1 MGAGQ
6 HISFHGD
13 VRVGAA
19 GIGAG
24 HACPKSRGRTMI
36 EPTNVRKR
44 ILIAEDDPVS
54 RRLLELFLVKW
65 CFDVSV
71 ATTGTEALQMLERM
85 DAPRLAILD
94 WMMPGMEGVQIF
106 RKLRESG
113 DRPYVYVLL
122 LTARTQKEDLLQG
135 LESGADDYLTN
146 PFDSQELR
154 ARLDVGQR
162 ILDLQDQLIAA
173 GEEMLYRATHDNLT
187 GMVNRG
193 VIMDTLRRE
202 RARQVREGGAFGVVP
217 VDLDHF
223 KYVNDTYGHV
233 AGDEVLRE
241 SAQRMMSCVR
251 PCDSVGRYGGE
262 EFLIVVPSS
271 DAMGTMGLAERMRR
285 AIEAKPMMA
294 NSIVIA
300 VTASLGVTASVDKS
314 PLDPQEILRLA
325 DAALYR
331 AKERGRNRVELARAE
346 DLAARLPDSPDTVEQ
361 KAAPRG
367 GASRGIPFELSQ
379 LRNHPAGTAFR
390 MARSLS
396 LVARF
401 ATRV

>member
-1 MGAGQ
+1 
-6 HISFHGD
+6 
-13 VRVGAA
+13 
-19 GIGAG
+19 
-24 HACPKSRGRTMI
+24 MI
-36 EPTNVRKR
+36 EPTNARKR

-65 CFDVSV
+65 GFEVAV
-71 ATTGTEALQMLERM
+71 ATTGTEALTMLERM

-94 WMMPGMEGVQIF
+94 WMMPGMEGVQVCQ
-106 RKLRESG
+106 KLRESS

-135 LESGADDYLTN
+135 LESGADDYLTK

-154 ARLDVGQR
+154 ARLHVGQR

-173 GEEMLYRATHDNLT
+173 GEELLYRATHDNLT

-202 RARQVREGGAFGVVP
+202 RARQTREGGSFGIVL

-223 KYVNDTYGHV
+223 KYVNDTYGHL
-233 AGDEVLRE
+233 AGDEVLRDA
-241 SAQRMMSCVR
+241 AQRMMACVR
-251 PCDSVGRYGGE
+251 PYDSVGRYGGE

-271 DAMGTMGLAERMRR
+271 DAMGTMGLAERIRR
-285 AIEAKPMMA
+285 AIEATPMMT
-294 NSIVIA
+294 NSIPIA
-300 VTASLGVTASVDKS
+300 VTASFGVTASVDKS

-331 AKERGRNRVELARAE
+331 AKERGRNRVELARPE
-346 DLAARLPDSPDTVEQ
+346 DLVIRAAEACEAVEQ
-361 KAAPRG
+361 KSAPR
-367 GASRGIPFELSQ
+367 
-379 LRNHPAGTAFR
+379 
-390 MARSLS
+390 
-396 LVARF
+396 
-401 ATRV
+401 